1 MTIGEHRFRVGPVP
15 VLKVHGEPR
24 PRPAVVVLHGLRGSA
39 EHQRKELGS
48 LAAAGITAVAL
59 DAPHHGHRR
68 DGWLEALDAGGLDD
82 GHARFLRLILDA
94 VPEVSRVIDH
104 LVEEGHGP
112 IGVLGI
118 SMGAYLALAVARAD
132 ARVAATVSI
141 LGSPDW
147 KPARSKETD
156 EVRRLMGLAPVHT
169 PDELT
174 RAPLLFLNAGKDTS
188 VPPDAARRFA
198 SSHAARG
205 VEYVEYPHSEHLM
218 RPEDWDDLWSRA
230 LDFLRRQ
237 EGFAGA

>member
-1 MTIGEHRFRVGPVP
+1 MTIGEHRFQVGPVP

-39 EHQRKELGS
+39 ELQRKELVS

-59 DAPHHGHRR
+59 DAPHHGLRR
-68 DGWLEALDAGGLDD
+68 DGWLEALDAADPD
-82 GHARFLRLILDA
+82 EGHARFLRLLLDA

-104 LVEEGHGP
+104 LVDEGHGP

-118 SMGAYLALAVARAD
+118 SMGAYTALAVARAD
-132 ARVAATVSI
+132 SRVAATVSI

-147 KPARSKETD
+147 KPARSRETD

-198 SSHAARG
+198 STHTQRG
-205 VEYVEYPHSEHLM
+205 VEYVEYPNSEHLM
-218 RPEDWDDLWSRA
+218 HAEDWDDLWRRA
-230 LDFLRRQ
+230 VAFLGRQ
-237 EGFAGA
+237 KGFSTR

>member
-24 PRPAVVVLHGLRGSA
+24 PRPAVIVLHGLRGSA
-39 EHQRKELGS
+39 ELQRKELIS

-68 DGWLEALDAGGLDD
+68 DGWLEALDAAGMDD

-104 LVEEGHGP
+104 LAAEGHGP

-118 SMGAYLALAVARAD
+118 SMGAYTALAVARAD
-132 ARVAATVSI
+132 PRVAATVSI

-147 KPARSKETD
+147 KPARSRETD
-156 EVRRLMGLAPVHT
+156 EVRRLMGQAPVHA
-169 PDELT
+169 PEALT
-174 RAPLLFLNAGKDTS
+174 RAPLLLLNAGKDTS
-188 VPPDAARRFA
+188 VPPEASRRFA
-198 SSHAARG
+198 STNAHRG
-205 VEYVEYPHSEHLM
+205 VEYVEYPNSEHLM
-218 RPEDWDDLWSRA
+218 RAEDWDDLWHRA
-230 LDFLRRQ
+230 VTFLRRQ
-237 EGFAGA
+237 KG